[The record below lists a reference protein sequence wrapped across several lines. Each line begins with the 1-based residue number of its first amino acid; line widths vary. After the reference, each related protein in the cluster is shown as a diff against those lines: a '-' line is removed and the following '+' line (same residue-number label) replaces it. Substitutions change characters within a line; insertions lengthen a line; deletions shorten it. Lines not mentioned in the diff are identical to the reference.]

1 MKHSRAAGTAAYLG
15 LLVLVCGVI
24 SARFFQVMLIR
35 GDSMAPSYRHM
46 QFVLVD
52 KRGTEYRRGDVIA
65 FRCEPVSE
73 VLVKRIAA
81 APGDT
86 VWIEDKTL
94 FVNGE
99 ASPLY
104 EPGAF
109 DEAGVLSGKRIL
121 AEDEYFVIG
130 DNLRESKDSR
140 YEEIGT
146 VRARD
151 IIGRVM

>member
-1 MKHSRAAGTAAYLG
+1 MKHSPAARTAVYLG
-15 LLVLVCGVI
+15 LIVLACGII
-24 SARFFQVMLIR
+24 SARFFQVMLIQ
-35 GDSMAPSYRHM
+35 GNSMAPAYRHL

-52 KRGTEYRRGDVIA
+52 KREPEYRKGDVIA
-65 FRCEPVSE
+65 FRSERVSE
-73 VLVKRIAA
+73 ILVKRIAA

-99 ASPLY
+99 AAPFY
-104 EPGAF
+104 ERGAF
-109 DEAGVLSGKRIL
+109 DEAGLLSEKRAL
-121 AEDEYFVIG
+121 AEDEYVVIG
-130 DNLRESKDSR
+130 DNIPESKDSR